1 MPTLAI
7 ASMLAFAL
15 SRIAPG
21 DQVEEYLQEDPFAT
35 ISTPGDLLRAERKY
49 TSTADD
55 LNLDQPTFYF
65 AITSAAYP
73 DTLHKITIKKRKE
86 LLQKLIAQYGNWPEI
101 ECYYQSVRSTD
112 LAVLSLPDSLVGSA
126 TEFKINL
133 RDLYVQYLDGAIE
146 SRLGKMEN
154 ILSEDGL
161 LSSSLSSSFVELK
174 NKYAAVKSES
184 TTQLLKIPSFQWHG
198 LDNQYHRW
206 ATGFL
211 KGDFGK
217 SIIQKRAASEIIRP
231 ALFWTLVLNLSA
243 IIFAFAVAIP
253 LGIWSAVKKGGHFDK
268 ITSLSLF
275 MLYSLPVFWVGTM
288 MLIFFTTREYGMDWF
303 AGAWLGS
310 LPADASFWVKIKTM
324 YPYLLL
330 PIICI
335 AYPSIAFIARQAR
348 GSMSEV
354 LGQEYIKTA
363 RAKGLSESKVIWKH
377 GFRNALFPIITMLAS
392 IIPASIAGSITIEF
406 IFNIPGLGLT
416 LYKSIVEQDWPIVFA
431 IMMLGAVLTIVGIL
445 VSDILYAMADPRVRL
460 DKND

>member
-1 MPTLAI
+1 M
-7 ASMLAFAL
+7 
-15 SRIAPG
+15 G
-21 DQVEEYLQEDPFAT
+21 
-35 ISTPGDLLRAERKY
+35 
-49 TSTADD
+49 
-55 LNLDQPTFYF
+55 
-65 AITSAAYP
+65 
-73 DTLHKITIKKRKE
+73 
-86 LLQKLIAQYGNWPEI
+86 
-101 ECYYQSVRSTD
+101 
-112 LAVLSLPDSLVGSA
+112 
-126 TEFKINL
+126 
-133 RDLYVQYLDGAIE
+133 
-146 SRLGKMEN
+146 N
-154 ILSEDGL
+154 ILSENVVL
-161 LSSSLSSSFVELK
+161 ANSLSASFNRLK
-174 NKYAAVKSES
+174 KNYSAVKNDA
-184 TTQLLKIPSFQWHG
+184 TPHLLKIPSFQWHG
-198 LDNQYHRW
+198 FDNQYHRW
-206 ATGFL
+206 AFGFL

-243 IIFAFAVAIP
+243 ILLAFAIAIP
-253 LGIWSAVKKGGHFDK
+253 LGIWSAVKQGGRFDK

-288 MLIFFTTREYGMDWF
+288 FLIFFTTREYGMDWF

-310 LPADASFWVKIKTM
+310 LPADASFWVKLKTM
-324 YPYLLL
+324 YPHLLL

-416 LYKSIVEQDWPIVFA
+416 LYQSIIEQDWPIVFA
-431 IMMLGAVLTIVGIL
+431 IMMLGAVLTIIGIL
-445 VSDILYAMADPRVRL
+445 ASDILYALADPRVRL
-460 DKND
+460 DKKG